1 MNAQA
6 AVGFRCRPWSTFPGG
21 PGQTSGGRKATP
33 LARNVEI
40 KARLTAGHAERARQV
55 ALARS
60 TATPEDIHQTDT
72 FFNVP
77 DGRLKMRVFG
87 DGRAELIAYQR
98 PDHAGPR
105 LSSYVRAPCADAAST
120 LAALGAALGVRGVVE
135 KRRVVVHVGQ
145 SRLHFDEVAGLGR
158 FLEIEVVLREDQLP
172 AEGERI
178 ARDLMEMLGIE
189 AVDLIEDA
197 YIDLLAGARQ
207 S

>member
-1 MNAQA
+1 M
-6 AVGFRCRPWSTFPGG
+6 
-21 PGQTSGGRKATP
+21 
-33 LARNVEI
+33 ARNVEV
-40 KARLTAGHAERARQV
+40 KARLSAGNAAAVRQM
-55 ALARS
+55 ALAR
-60 TATPEDIHQTDT
+60 ATDPSEDIRQTDT

-77 DGRLKMRVFG
+77 DGRLKLRVFG
-87 DGRAELIAYQR
+87 DGRAELIAYRR
-98 PDHAGPR
+98 PDQAGPK

-145 SRLHFDEVAGLGR
+145 SRLHFDEVSGLGQ

-178 ARDLMEMLGIE
+178 ARGLMEMLGIE
-189 AVDLIEDA
+189 PADLIDGA

-207 S
+207 G